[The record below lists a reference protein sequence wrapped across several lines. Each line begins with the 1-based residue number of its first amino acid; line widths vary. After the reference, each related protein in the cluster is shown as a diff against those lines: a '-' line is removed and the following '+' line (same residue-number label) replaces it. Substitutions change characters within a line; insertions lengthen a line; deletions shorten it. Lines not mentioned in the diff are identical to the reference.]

1 MDSCAVTEQQRPTL
15 IRQIRMLFATAT
27 RDMWRGLADLLLYD
41 FLFGTI
47 AFAVLTPLVAWL
59 MRHFITTSGDAA
71 IGNFEIAK
79 FLLTPLG
86 LFAMGLFAALSCAIG
101 FARCAGMIYIGY
113 GAATDRR
120 VAWHTALRLAAR
132 RAIRILEA
140 SAVFVSTLAGT
151 LLPFLLAGALAVKW
165 LLTGHDINYYLDQQP
180 SEFLMAVSICG
191 VLLLTATI
199 CVAAVS
205 VPLLCLLP
213 RMLLHDEPLRTAITQ
228 SRRLVKGGFL
238 LVATTVFVWLVLWF
252 LISLVINSAVY
263 QLGWLVI
270 RFAGN
275 EIVWLLISLA
285 GLVSLSILL
294 NALIGFGWLAQGC
307 LLATHL
313 YRMGCS
319 REGCEPSLPAE
330 SGTERLNHRGGIATR
345 TVLLMAAL
353 LLAVLTPA
361 VAWSVLNSVQFEDHV
376 EIAAHRGASASAPE
390 NTLSA
395 FRQAIQDGATFI
407 EMDVQLTAD
416 NVLVINHDADLMRV
430 AGSPLFV
437 CRSAFEE
444 LRKVR
449 IPNPHAEDGTPERV
463 PSLDEV
469 IDATKGKIKL
479 IVELK
484 SYEADPK
491 KLISEVLRT
500 LENRGVLSQSVVMSL
515 EYAEVREVK
524 QRNPRVT
531 AGFVTSAALGDLSEL
546 QTDFLAVST
555 SQATEALIAA
565 THGRGRKVF
574 VWTVDD
580 PVSMS
585 DVIDRGADCI
595 ITNRPAEL
603 VGVLRSRSNL
613 SSAQRLLL
621 RFRRFYADH

>member
-1 MDSCAVTEQQRPTL
+1 MESSAVTEHQRPTF
-15 IRQIRMLFATAT
+15 IRQIRMLFATAS
-27 RDMWRGLADLLLYD
+27 RDMWRGLTDLILYD

-47 AFAVLTPLVAWL
+47 AFAVLTPLVASL
-59 MRHFITTSGDAA
+59 MRHFIATSGDAA

-86 LFAMGLFAALSCAIG
+86 LIAMGLFAALTCSIG

-120 VAWHTALRLAAR
+120 LTWYTALLLAAR
-132 RAIRILEA
+132 RAIRILQA
-140 SAVFVSTLAGT
+140 SVVFVSALAVT
-151 LLPFLLAGALAVKW
+151 LLPFLLAGALVVKW

-180 SEFLMAVSICG
+180 PEFLNAVAICG
-191 VLLLTATI
+191 VLLVAATI
-199 CVAAVS
+199 CLAAVS

-213 RMLLHDEPLRTAITQ
+213 RVLLHDEPLRTAITQ
-228 SRRLVKGGFL
+228 SRRLVRGGFF
-238 LVATTVFVWLVLWF
+238 LVATTVFAWFVLWF
-252 LISLVINSAVY
+252 LISFGINSAVY
-263 QLGWLVI
+263 QLGRLVI

-275 EIVWLLISLA
+275 EPGWLLISLA

-294 NALIGFGWLAQGC
+294 NALVSFGSLAQGC

-313 YRMGCS
+313 YRLGCI
-319 REGCEPSLPAE
+319 RDGCEPSLPAE
-330 SGTERLNHRGGIATR
+330 SGNEQHNHRRSIATR
-345 TVLLMAAL
+345 TTLLMAAL
-353 LLAVLTPA
+353 LLALLTPA
-361 VAWSVLNSVQFEDHV
+361 VAWSVLNGVQFEDHV
-376 EIAAHRGASASAPE
+376 EIAGHRGASASAPE

-395 FRQAIQDGATFI
+395 FRRAIQDGATFV

-416 NVLVINHDADLMRV
+416 GVLVINHDADLMRI
-430 AGSPLFV
+430 AGSPLIV
-437 CRSAFEE
+437 CRSTFEE

-449 IPNPHAEDGTPERV
+449 IPNPHAADGAPERV
-463 PSLDEV
+463 PTLDEV
-469 IDATKGKIKL
+469 IDATKGKIEL

-484 SYEADPK
+484 TYEASRE

-500 LENRGVLSQSVVMSL
+500 LENRGVLSRSVVMSL

-524 QRNPRVT
+524 QRNPQVT
-531 AGFVTSAALGDLSEL
+531 VGFVTSAALGDLSKL

-580 PVSMS
+580 PTSMS

-595 ITNRPAEL
+595 ITNRPAVL
-603 VGVLRSRSNL
+603 VEVLRSRKNL
-613 SSAQRLLL
+613 NTAQRILL
-621 RFRRFYADH
+621 RFRRFFADH